1 MPIIFIRDI
10 HSKDLSIGN
19 DDQEQIK
26 LSKDVNHITKG
37 EKPIQQISF
46 MKNLRF
52 LSDMRQEVLNNF
64 KSNVFILEKSIIQ
77 RISEPTPEQLV
88 FYTPRQTRKQ
98 GRIHSTKY
106 RRLNEMKFS

>member
-1 MPIIFIRDI
+1 MDM
-10 HSKDLSIGN
+10 HSKDLSIEN
-19 DDQEQIK
+19 YDQEQIK
-26 LSKDVNHITKG
+26 LSKDVNNISKG
-37 EKPIQQISF
+37 EKRIQKIPF

-52 LSDMRQEVLNNF
+52 LSDARQEVLNNF

-77 RISEPTPEQLV
+77 RISEPTPGQIV

-106 RRLNEMKFS
+106 RRLNEIKFS